1 MNGTKALATAI
12 VELFEDLLDD
22 KGIEIPCADETEEN
36 QRHLNGNTAKLYGTE
51 YGDLIDRV
59 EALLK

>member
-22 KGIEIPCADETEEN
+22 KGIEVPCADEAEEN